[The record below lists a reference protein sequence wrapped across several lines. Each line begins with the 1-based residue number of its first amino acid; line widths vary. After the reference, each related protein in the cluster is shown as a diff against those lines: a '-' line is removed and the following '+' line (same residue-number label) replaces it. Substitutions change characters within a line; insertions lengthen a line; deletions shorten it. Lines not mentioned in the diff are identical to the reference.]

1 MVAAHKTSQR
11 NDFASPLSS
20 SAGLSST
27 RTHATYKHC
36 SSRPARA
43 EFMPYVFQIMSQL
56 LELHDP
62 PAPPAYQELFP
73 HLLAPPLWE
82 KLGVCAMALLAS
94 VGSDLIAAAFF
105 SFGQASRA
113 VTT

>member
-1 MVAAHKTSQR
+1 
-11 NDFASPLSS
+11 
-20 SAGLSST
+20 
-27 RTHATYKHC
+27 
-36 SSRPARA
+36 
-43 EFMPYVFQIMSQL
+43 MPYVFQIMSQL

-82 KLGVCAMALLAS
+82 KLGVCALWRYLRPWVRISSLLP
-94 VGSDLIAAAFF
+94 FF
-105 SFGQASRA
+105 FGQASRA